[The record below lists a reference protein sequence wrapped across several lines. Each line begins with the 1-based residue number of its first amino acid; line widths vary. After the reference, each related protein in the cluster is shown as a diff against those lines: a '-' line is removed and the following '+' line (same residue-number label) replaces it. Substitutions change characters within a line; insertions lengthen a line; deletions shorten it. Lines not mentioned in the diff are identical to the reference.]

1 VTVLDPRL
9 AEFAT
14 AYSLHRQAEGRQLSD
29 EELLSLPWLRKGP
42 QARQWSV
49 RARTYEAFVRRV
61 LERIGGS
68 LTVLDLGAG
77 NGWLSWRVA
86 ELGHRAIALD
96 IRADA
101 IEGLGAAEVLVRL
114 HPDRMER
121 LTASFD
127 SIPLPDDSV
136 DVAVFNAALHYAT
149 DLPRVL
155 GEAARV
161 TRPGG
166 RIAVLDSPFYSRE
179 ADGMAMQAEKQRLS
193 SATFG
198 RHARELMALPF
209 IEFLTLKRLAAASPL
224 RWTRHRVRY
233 PISYELRPLIAFL
246 RGRRRPSRFD
256 LWVAEAA

>member
-1 VTVLDPRL
+1 MLDPRL

-29 EELLSLPWLRKGP
+29 QELLSLPWLRRGP
-42 QARQWSV
+42 QAGQWAV
-49 RARTYEAFVRRV
+49 RSRTYEAFVRHV
-61 LERIGGS
+61 LKAMAGP

-77 NGWLSWRVA
+77 NGWLSHRVA

-101 IEGLGAAEVLVRL
+101 IEGLGAADALVRL
-114 HPDRMER
+114 YPDRIER

-149 DLPRVL
+149 DLPRSL

-161 TRPGG
+161 TRRGG
-166 RIAVLDSPFYSRE
+166 RIAILDSPFYRSE
-179 ADGMAMQAEKQRLS
+179 ADGLAMQAEKQRHS
-193 SATFG
+193 AATFG
-198 RHARELMALPF
+198 HHARELMALPF
-209 IEFLTLKRLAAASPL
+209 IEFLTRERLAAASPL
-224 RWTRHRVRY
+224 RWTRYRVPY
-233 PISYELRPLIAFL
+233 PVSYELRPLVAL
-246 RGRRRPSRFD
+246 LTARRRPSRFD
-256 LWVAEAA
+256 LWVAQAP